1 MTSEDRHWHDLA
13 EVRHRIAKLN
23 GIETPKQV
31 RRPGE
36 RRMKPL
42 MMLSQTV
49 KRGFRAAGLEVKKI
63 QSEHV
68 KLRSRWEG
76 NEDEWVTFDAV
87 REFTMAPSERVL
99 ALIRAVQHICDNKIP
114 GDFVECGTWR
124 GGNAMVIARTLL
136 AMGETQRKI
145 YLYDEF
151 EGAAPSRP
159 GMSVHGTEEEV
170 IRNVC
175 STGFPRD
182 AVVTV
187 KGPPAVKLAGTTPDS
202 IAGLLLE
209 ADWYDAVQSQLEHA
223 YPRIVP
229 GGIVLLNG
237 YSDQYEYKKAVG
249 DYLRRVEAPVYLH
262 RVDQDSRMFTK
273 T

>member
-1 MTSEDRHWHDLA
+1 
-13 EVRHRIAKLN
+13 
-23 GIETPKQV
+23 
-31 RRPGE
+31 
-36 RRMKPL
+36 MKPL
-42 MMLSQTV
+42 MLLSQTV
-49 KRGFRAAGLEVKKI
+49 KQGFRAAGLELKKV
-63 QSEHV
+63 QSEYV
-68 KLRSRWEG
+68 KLRSEWEG
-76 NEDEWVTFDAV
+76 NEDEWVTFEAV

-99 ALIRAVQHICDNKIP
+99 ALIRAVQYICDHKIP

-136 AMGETQRKI
+136 SMGETQRKI

-151 EGAAPSRP
+151 EGEAPPHP
-159 GMSVHGTEEEV
+159 GTSIHGTEEEV

-175 STGFPRD
+175 STGFPRE

-187 KGPPAVKLAGTTPDS
+187 KGPALAKVAGPLPDS
-202 IAGLLLE
+202 IACLLLE
-209 ADWYDAVQSQLEHA
+209 ADWYDSIQSQLEHA
-223 YPRIVP
+223 YPRIAR

-237 YSDQYEYKKAVG
+237 YSDQYEYKKAVS
-249 DYLRRVEAPVYLH
+249 DYLRRLEAPVYLH